1 MPTSDE
7 LRMLQALP
15 LDLKVRRTEQRIR
28 EWVDYWGK
36 DHVCVSFSGGKDST
50 VLLHIVRKMHGDEIP
65 AVFVNTGLEYP
76 EIQRHVRSFPNVV
89 ILHPEMNFRDVIVKY
104 GYPVISKEVSKCIEA
119 TRAWCSKNIHV
130 ERERER
136 QSRNETRRSELSR
149 CLDLARTAAVNQ
161 ERGTGDLQEMF
172 GVGFAKPKLNRKN
185 IPDKSRF
192 SCEKYVPLL
201 DADFLISDKCCAVMK
216 KTPLHDYQK
225 ETGRMPFVGTMAD
238 ESLLRKS
245 QWLKSGC
252 NSFNGKVSSK
262 PLSFWTEQDVLRY
275 ILDNDL
281 KLASVY
287 GEIIPDEEHEQIQM
301 LHDYE
306 GRLICTGAK
315 RTGCLYCPYGAGR
328 ERLSEEG
335 RFIRLYRTHP
345 KQYAFVMNGGAY
357 DPADGYWKPNK
368 DGLGFA
374 HVFDE
379 INRLIPTKTGRP
391 YIRYLPEGGEMERAR
406 KLDEEKKKG

>member
-1 MPTSDE
+1 MASENIRGGGIKEESPMTSCSYWE
-7 LRMLQALP
+7 L
-15 LDLKVRRTEQRIR
+15 VRTIAEQ
-28 EWVDYWGK
+28 
-36 DHVCVSFSGGKDST
+36 GG
-50 VLLHIVRKMHGDEIP
+50 
-65 AVFVNTGLEYP
+65 
-76 EIQRHVRSFPNVV
+76 
-89 ILHPEMNFRDVIVKY
+89 
-104 GYPVISKEVSKCIEA
+104 A
-119 TRAWCSKNIHV
+119 TRWVQK
-130 ERERER
+130 
-136 QSRNETRRSELSR
+136 
-149 CLDLARTAAVNQ
+149 
-161 ERGTGDLQEMF
+161 MF
-172 GVGFAKPKLNRKN
+172 GVAKGKKTVKGN

-192 SCEKYVPLL
+192 SSVKYAPLL

-252 NSFNGKVSSK
+252 NSFNGKASSK

-281 KLASVY
+281 KVASVY
-287 GEIIPDEEHEQIQM
+287 GEIIPAGEHEQIQM
-301 LHDYE
+301 LHNFE

-328 ERLSEEG
+328 ERLSEES
-335 RFIRLYRTHP
+335 RFMRLYRTHP

-357 DPADGYWKPNK
+357 DPEDGYWKPNK

-406 KLDEEKKKG
+406 KLDEEKKKAQS